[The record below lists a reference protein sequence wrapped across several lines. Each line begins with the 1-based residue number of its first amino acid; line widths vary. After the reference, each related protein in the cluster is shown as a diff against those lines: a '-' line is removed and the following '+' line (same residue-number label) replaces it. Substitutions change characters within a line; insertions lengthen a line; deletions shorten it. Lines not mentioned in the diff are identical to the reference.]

1 MESMAI
7 PYFPLECALDDK
19 FELIE
24 AEFGLNGFA
33 VIVKL
38 FQKIYGGEGYYTP
51 WTKDVALVFAR
62 KIGLG
67 ANAVSEIVTAA
78 ARRGIFDQ
86 TLYEKYQ
93 ILTSKGIQERYFD
106 AVKRRKELKVIE
118 AYLLVPYALKSKNA
132 DISAE
137 NVNKK
142 QENAIIFQQRREEK
156 RREEK
161 NSFALPSSIGNIEEL
176 TEAAIAKIQNGG
188 VG

>member
-7 PYFPLECALDDK
+7 PYFPLDCALDDK

-78 ARRGIFDQ
+78 ARRGIFDKA
-86 TLYEKYQ
+86 LYDKHQ

-142 QENAIIFQQRREEK
+142 QENAIIFQQRREE
-156 RREEK
+156 
-161 NSFALPSSIGNIEEL
+161 
-176 TEAAIAKIQNGG
+176 
-188 VG
+188 